1 MILNIKIKMN
11 KFKINKSLKV
21 NINIKEKKL
30 FKKMNNLFLKK
41 KCQMTINKTLILI
54 MRKLMNIQLKQIL
67 NHNYKRLKL
76 RI

>member
-41 KCQMTINKTLILI
+41 
-54 MRKLMNIQLKQIL
+54 
-67 NHNYKRLKL
+67 
-76 RI
+76 